1 MAKNLR
7 VQTVTIA
14 SSGTTSTS
22 LTLEA
27 GRIPIAIQTPSAL
40 TGTAFTFNSSSDS
53 GANFVSVYDGSTQYS
68 VNVGTSRHIALSR
81 DAMDGVKVF
90 QVVSG
95 STETASRTITVISG
109 E

>member
-1 MAKNLR
+1 
-7 VQTVTIA
+7 
-14 SSGTTSTS
+14 
-22 LTLEA
+22 
-27 GRIPIAIQTPSAL
+27 
-40 TGTAFTFNSSSDS
+40 
-53 GANFVSVYDGSTQYS
+53 VSVYNGSTQYS

-95 STETASRTITVISG
+95 SAETAARTITVISG

>member
-14 SSGTTSTS
+14 SSGTVSTS
-22 LTLEA
+22 LTLEG

-53 GANFVSVYDGSTQYS
+53 GANFASVYNGSTQYS
-68 VNVGTSRHIALSR
+68 VNVGTTRHVALSR

-90 QVVSG
+90 QIVSG
-95 STETASRTITVISG
+95 TTETAARTITVISG